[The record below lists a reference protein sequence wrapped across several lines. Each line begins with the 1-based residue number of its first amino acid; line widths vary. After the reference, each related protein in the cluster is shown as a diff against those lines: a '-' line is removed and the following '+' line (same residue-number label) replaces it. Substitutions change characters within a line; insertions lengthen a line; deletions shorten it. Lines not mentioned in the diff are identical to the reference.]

1 MITKEF
7 EVLRSDSEL
16 SKPIQSFTRFI
27 HLLALHSL
35 RLEHGCIVN
44 AMPTFTL
51 SGTLFLNALIVFD
64 PDLCSLNLE
73 QEFNVQV
80 SCPFV
85 FYTNL
90 E

>member
-16 SKPIQSFTRFI
+16 SKPTQSFTHFI

-44 AMPTFTL
+44 AMHTFSFF

-64 PDLCSLNLE
+64 PDRVRLIWNKNLTSK
-73 QEFNVQV
+73 FHVR
-80 SCPFV
+80 
-85 FYTNL
+85 FYSTNL

>member
-16 SKPIQSFTRFI
+16 SKPTQSYTRFI

-35 RLEHGCIVN
+35 RLEHGCH
-44 AMPTFTL
+44 AHFYFF

-64 PDLCSLNLE
+64 PDPCSFNLE
-73 QEFNVQV
+73 QKFNDQV
-80 SCPFV
+80 NV
-85 FYTNL
+85 RFYSTNL